1 MTTMDE
7 TRALPDLSVDA
18 TGIASFSADS
28 LDEAALAALAMR
40 AMGRHAAAVSE
51 AGQARLVSVSHDV
64 TGTRFAGGKGE
75 VTSKIDRQTRTLLFM
90 GADLVSEAGL
100 HLHSTGIFRLD
111 TD

>member
-1 MTTMDE
+1 M
-7 TRALPDLSVDA
+7 PFWSVNPR
-18 TGIASFSADS
+18 TSPTLRPVIASSVS
-28 LDEAALAALAMR
+28 S
-40 AMGRHAAAVSE
+40 AAVSE

-100 HLHSTGIFRLD
+100 HRHSTGIFRLD